1 MSHVETGY
9 PERQL
14 DDAVEKLHSGQGASA
29 LVSAENGLQ
38 AWLERFEDDDP
49 FTVDMA
55 RALSQH
61 AQVLHCW
68 GDPDLAVAAADLAIR
83 TFLNRRDEINRTA
96 SARRRHVPAF
106 LTSSP
111 S

>member
-1 MSHVETGY
+1 MSHVEAGY

-14 DDAVEKLHSGQGASA
+14 DDAVKKLRSGQGTSA

-61 AQVLHCW
+61 AEVLH
-68 GDPDLAVAAADLAIR
+68 R
-83 TFLNRRDEINRTA
+83 
-96 SARRRHVPAF
+96 
-106 LTSSP
+106 
-111 S
+111 